1 MSIRYS
7 VIIPA
12 YNAEKTI
19 RRCLDSLVSIIR
31 DDVELLVI
39 NDGSGDRTGEICQEY
54 AERYSNVRYFYKE
67 NGGVSSARN
76 MGLDEAAGEYIL
88 FVDSDDFV
96 TEEYF
101 RIFDTSLKRNP
112 DFAVSGRY
120 IFDGREMIPQAP
132 GNCAVYTSDETAVIL
147 SKALRQQLL
156 NSPVS
161 KAFRRSLIEKDKIRF
176 DSRLPIGEDKVFVIQ
191 YIMGISSL
199 VINSKSIYVISTENE
214 ESLSRKKRENL
225 CDYILLEH
233 KLLFQAVK
241 ESSLEKRNK
250 KRYMKALYFSYY
262 RSAYTVIAEIYKFT
276 YSRNERLKKIR
287 RICKKYNAQM
297 KKIAPDIKVV
307 LAAFPVYTKAALL
320 IDIILCRN
328 LGKKL

>member
-54 AERYSNVRYFYKE
+54 AEKYSNVRYFCKE

-76 MGLDEAAGEYIL
+76 MGLDEAEGEYIL

-101 RIFDTSLKRNP
+101 EISDNVTRIQP
-112 DFAVSGRY
+112 DFVLLGRY
-120 IFDGREMIPQAP
+120 IYNGKHLIPHTTGMKDQITE
-132 GNCAVYTSDETAVIL
+132 TSESTAELL
-147 SKALRQQLL
+147 SRALEKQLL
-156 NSPVS
+156 NAPSS
-161 KAFRRSLIEKDKIRF
+161 KIFKRNIIEKNTIRF
-176 DSRLPIGEDKVFVIQ
+176 DERLPIGEDKVFVVQ
-191 YIMGISSL
+191 YIMHA
-199 VINSKSIYVISTENE
+199 STAVTADQPVYALSVENE

-225 CDYILLEH
+225 SEYILLEH
-233 KLLFQAVK
+233 ELLFRRSVKLIWRRPVK
-241 ESSLEKRNK
+241 ENI
-250 KRYMKALYFSYY
+250 
-262 RSAYTVIAEIYKFT
+262 V
-276 YSRNERLKKIR
+276 
-287 RICKKYNAQM
+287 
-297 KKIAPDIKVV
+297 
-307 LAAFPVYTKAALL
+307 
-320 IDIILCRN
+320 
-328 LGKKL
+328 KL